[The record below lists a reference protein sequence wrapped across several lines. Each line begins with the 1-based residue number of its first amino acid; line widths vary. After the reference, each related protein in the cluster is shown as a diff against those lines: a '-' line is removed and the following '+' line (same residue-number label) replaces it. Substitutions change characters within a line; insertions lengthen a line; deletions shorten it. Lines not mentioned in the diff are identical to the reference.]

1 MHLSSLLKLSRHTH
15 VKIVLWPAVLIKH
28 INVEPKNTRNY
39 EKVIRTTREESIF
52 HVGNQ
57 VPKFE
62 WGVPK
67 FDEGPP
73 WGPEPLEKRTIDQAM
88 PYFQTIHSL

>member
-1 MHLSSLLKLSRHTH
+1 MAGCVDKTY
-15 VKIVLWPAVLIKH
+15 KCGIK
-28 INVEPKNTRNY
+28 KTRNY
-39 EKVIRTTREESIF
+39 EKVLRTTREGSIF

-67 FDEGPP
+67 FDEGP
-73 WGPEPLEKRTIDQAM
+73 T
-88 PYFQTIHSL
+88 

>member
-1 MHLSSLLKLSRHTH
+1 MAGCVDKTYKCGTNKTH
-15 VKIVLWPAVLIKH
+15 
-28 INVEPKNTRNY
+28 NY
-39 EKVIRTTREESIF
+39 EKVLRTTREESIF

-62 WGVPK
+62 WDVPK

-73 WGPEPLEKRTIDQAM
+73 
-88 PYFQTIHSL
+88 

>member
-1 MHLSSLLKLSRHTH
+1 MARCVDKTY
-15 VKIVLWPAVLIKH
+15 KCGTK
-28 INVEPKNTRNY
+28 KTRNY
-39 EKVIRTTREESIF
+39 QKVLGTTREEAIF

-73 WGPEPLEKRTIDQAM
+73 LGPEPLKDEQLTRPCHISTLFIV
-88 PYFQTIHSL
+88 YS

>member
-1 MHLSSLLKLSRHTH
+1 MLNSVVAGCVDKTYKRGT
-15 VKIVLWPAVLIKH
+15 KK
-28 INVEPKNTRNY
+28 TRNY

-73 WGPEPLEKRTIDQAM
+73 WGPEPL
-88 PYFQTIHSL
+88 

>member
-1 MHLSSLLKLSRHTH
+1 MY
-15 VKIVLWPAVLIKH
+15 VKIVLLPAVLIKH
-28 INVEPKNTRNY
+28 INVEPKKHKINY
-39 EKVIRTTREESIF
+39 EKVLRTTREESIF
-52 HVGNQ
+52 DVGKQ

-73 WGPEPLEKRTIDQAM
+73 
-88 PYFQTIHSL
+88 